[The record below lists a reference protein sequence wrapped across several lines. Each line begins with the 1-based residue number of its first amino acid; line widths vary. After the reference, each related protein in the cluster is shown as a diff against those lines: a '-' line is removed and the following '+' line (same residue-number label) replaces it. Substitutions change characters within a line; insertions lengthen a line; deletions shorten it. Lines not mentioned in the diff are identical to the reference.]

1 MKKRWAAGILCIL
14 LLFQLSS
21 PVQAA
26 GKVYFVAAEESVLP
40 LSDASMPFW
49 HGGYLYVAASVF
61 TSLGASVINNTAKGL
76 MVLEKE
82 RRALLFDRN
91 KGTVQDSSG
100 TSYAPGAV
108 QSGGTVFVPASM
120 VAGFFGLQYSVT
132 DVPNGT
138 LVWLRSPDFGMSIRS
153 FANAAT
159 YSMEERYRA

>member
-26 GKVYFVAAEESVLP
+26 GKVYFVAAEESVRP

-61 TSLGASVINNTAKGL
+61 TNLGASVINNTAKGL

-82 RRALLFDRN
+82 RRALLFDQTREPCRTAAAHPTRRERCN
-91 KGTVQDSSG
+91 
-100 TSYAPGAV
+100 PAV
-108 QSGGTVFVPASM
+108 R
-120 VAGFFGLQYSVT
+120 YSCRR
-132 DVPNGT
+132 P
-138 LVWLRSPDFGMSIRS
+138 W
-153 FANAAT
+153 
-159 YSMEERYRA
+159 